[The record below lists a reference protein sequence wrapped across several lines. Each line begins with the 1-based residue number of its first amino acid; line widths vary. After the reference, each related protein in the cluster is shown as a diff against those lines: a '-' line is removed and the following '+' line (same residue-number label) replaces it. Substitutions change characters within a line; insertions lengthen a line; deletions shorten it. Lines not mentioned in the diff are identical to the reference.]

1 MPEKKKVKTPE
12 PVVLPKGYRLSEKD
26 EYMNP
31 LQLEYFRLKL
41 LKWRK
46 ELVDDSRDTLR
57 SLVEETAD
65 TYGTSGDDVDR
76 ANDEALKQLELRTRD
91 RERKLIKKIDEAL
104 ERIDVGDYGYSEIS
118 GEPIGLK
125 RLEAKPTAE
134 MTMEEQKEHEAR
146 EKLYK

>member
-1 MPEKKKVKTPE
+1 MPTSRKQAEAAME
-12 PVVLPKGYRLSEKD
+12 LPKGYKPSEKE

-31 LQLEYFRLKL
+31 AQLEYFRRKL
-41 LKWRK
+41 LSWRG
-46 ELVDDSRDTLR
+46 ELVEDSKDTLKAI
-57 SLVEETAD
+57 VEETAN
-65 TYGTSGDDVDR
+65 TYGSAGDEVDR

-91 RERKLIKKIDEAL
+91 RERKLIRKIDEAL
-104 ERIDVGDYGYSEIS
+104 DRIASGDYGYSEIS

-146 EKLYK
+146 EKLYSS